1 MSFGGHVND
10 MMNRVK
16 QNAAL
21 KDARHRKF
29 KGGNDYSNT
38 ESTKTEY
45 NFSKMSKLEFN
56 QFKQKIRIEAKKEQ
70 QKRILFW
77 IFFIILPT
85 IIALSIFLLY

>member
-1 MSFGGHVND
+1 MI
-10 MMNRVK
+10 NRVK

-21 KDARHRKF
+21 KDARRRKF

-38 ESTKTEY
+38 ENTKTEY

-56 QFKQKIRIEAKKEQ
+56 QFKKKVRIEAKNEQ

-77 IFFIILPT
+77 VFFIVLPV